1 MESKENGKILS
12 ELKKIFENIFNLIT
26 MKNQNFALK

>member
-1 MESKENGKILS
+1 MESKENEKILS